1 MSRGAG
7 EAEPLAA
14 WGVDNLAATTAFVAA
29 EAAVGWHEAVQD
41 AQASFLTTVPSTGWW
56 DFKAYCDMPFARG
69 RRFTTH
75 A

>member
-41 AQASFLTTVPSTGWW
+41 AQASFLTTVPSTVGL
-56 DFKAYCDMPFARG
+56 
-69 RRFTTH
+69 
-75 A
+75 